1 MTDNHK
7 PNGQEKTKQ
16 NPELQGMFLQ
26 NVLMMS
32 VCPYNQWQSVCLF
45 KNYNGDCLI
54 TCLE

>member
-26 NVLMMS
+26 NILMMS